1 MFEKNQLTRIQI
13 MQNGFKDEIVDNP
26 MSVLARNI
34 TEHDI
39 QELINSYTKSIQILT
54 DHLVRGDH
62 L

>member
-1 MFEKNQLTRIQI
+1 